1 MGRPGRAIGGPGIL
15 GGMEHTMVVEIPK
28 GSRNK
33 YEMDHETGEIFL
45 DRMLFTATQYPADYG
60 FLPDTLGED
69 GDPLDALV
77 LLDEPTFPGCGVR
90 VRAVGV
96 FWMRDEAGPDA
107 KILCVPAHDQRVAR
121 ITDIADVEPLLLEEI
136 AHFFTVYKDVE
147 PGKSTEVGGWEGAA
161 IAARTIDEARDRHVA
176 GPHD

>member
-1 MGRPGRAIGGPGIL
+1 
-15 GGMEHTMVVEIPK
+15 MEHAMVVEIPK

-77 LLDEPTFPGCGVR
+77 LLDEPTFPGCRVR

-107 KILCVPAHDQRVAR
+107 KILCVPARDARVAR
-121 ITDIADVEPLLLEEI
+121 ITDIGDVESLLLEEI

-147 PGKSTEVGGWEGAA
+147 PGKSTEVGGWEGSEVAL
-161 IAARTIDEARDRHVA
+161 RTIDEARERHRTGA
-176 GPHD
+176 HD